1 MAFAPQPYAFSF
13 RPAPV
18 AGHSVLYERP
28 DASAAIA
35 HALEMSKT
43 FGPTSKEAA
52 LAWDIVEELDSSDN
66 RFVSSTLFDVWSLSD
81 GFHFCVEIGT
91 VCIVTLH
98 FSWCAYWLFFYR
110 SAAFKESSETRVKYD
125 KSFDDKLKLLSNILR
140 ENEDKVKKIK
150 SLAQEIQAIKLVKPQ
165 ASKPGPDSPQL
176 VQALQ
181 EAKEATEKYGNGSKE
196 AVQAWMTVEEIASDD
211 LAEATSGTLDEE
223 CLIQTIE
230 AVRVQDWNPLTCTA
244 HLYQNLR
251 FYTNLFFLLILQCEA
266 LEEINRI
273 VDLQKHDGSRYSG
286 WI

>member
-1 MAFAPQPYAFSF
+1 MPTTMNVFASVLVLIYASETMAFAPQPYAFSF

-18 AGHSVLYERP
+18 AGNSVLYERP

-66 RFVSSTLFDVWSLSD
+66 
-81 GFHFCVEIGT
+81 
-91 VCIVTLH
+91 
-98 FSWCAYWLFFYR
+98 

-150 SLAQEIQAIKLVKPQ
+150 SLAQEIQAIKLVRPQ

-230 AVRVQDWNPLTCTA
+230 A
-244 HLYQNLR
+244 
-251 FYTNLFFLLILQCEA
+251 CEA

-286 WI
+286 